1 MYIDP
6 NKTVLSRIDVYEAPL
21 EEVVA
26 SHEALRVITEV
37 LRQALVDLR
46 WHPYDEVRQR
56 NAEDAFLAAR
66 RALYPHQ
73 SQSTSVRFDTP

>member
-6 NKTVLSRIDVYEAPL
+6 NKTVLSRAEVYLASHEDVIR
-21 EEVVA
+21 

-46 WHPYDEVRQR
+46 WNPFDEVRQR

-66 RALYPHQ
+66 RALYPHEP
-73 SQSTSVRFDTP
+73 TSATIRFDTP